1 MSIQGMYKEGSLEDK
16 VELLAMIQMS
26 ILDYLMDDDRFKGN
40 NPPDLLRGLLAGTMA
55 NDRLR
60 TDFTEFA
67 FENAPDSVK
76 TLVMELNEITNEF
89 IKQEEE

>member
-1 MSIQGMYKEGSLEDK
+1 MYQEGTVEEK
-16 VELLAMIQMS
+16 IELLAMVQMS

-40 NPPDLLRGLLAGTMA
+40 NPVDLLRSLLAGTMS
-55 NDRLR
+55 NDKLR

-67 FENAPDSVK
+67 FDNAPDNVK
-76 TLVMELNEITNEF
+76 TFVMEMNEVVNDL